1 MDVAVP
7 EPRQGILSDGIDV
20 RYPPTQWAELP
31 YGGDPLATNEDIE
44 RVGEGA
50 TRRIEDLDML
60 QQESP
65 AVVGGSRGLL
75 RGETDA
81 DAGCKDGHDQLS
93 GSRHAE
99 SHGYPRHTRRS
110 CLLRRDP
117 INLPFRR

>member
-7 EPRQGILSDGIDV
+7 EPRQGVLSGGIDV
-20 RYPPTQWAELP
+20 RYPPTQWPELTD
-31 YGGDPLATNEDIE
+31 GGDPLATNEDIE

-50 TRRIEDLDML
+50 ARRIEDLDML
-60 QQESP
+60 QQKLA
-65 AVVGGSRGLL
+65 AVGRSRRLL

-99 SHGYPRHTRRS
+99 SHRY
-110 CLLRRDP
+110 L
-117 INLPFRR
+117 